1 MAERDRL
8 TTNIATP
15 TDEQPVRRHR
25 RLAWT
30 AGVFVTLAA
39 ATAILAAVW
48 DWNWFR
54 GPVAAIASG
63 RLHRQ
68 VTIAGDLKVHL
79 WSWQPSATVDG
90 VHVANPGWVDSKKVA
105 GKGAGPNMADI
116 SRIAIQIRLLALF
129 GGHLDL
135 RLLEFDR
142 PSVTLYRDTQG
153 RATWDF
159 SDGAKPDQPLRMPPI
174 RKFVIDGGQVNYR
187 DDQRKLT
194 FRGTIDAKENLG
206 VANRG
211 FQMTGQG
218 ALNAQPF
225 HLEVT
230 GGPLLNI
237 DRDKPYPFDAD
248 IHAGE
253 TYVTAKGA
261 VPKPFDLSNFH
272 MDVTSRGPDLADL
285 YGLTGVPL
293 PNSPPYDLHARLSR
307 DVHLWKLQDI
317 GGRVGS
323 SDLTGLISVRTGQK
337 RPFVQADLRSKSL
350 DFLDLGPLF
359 GGSRRAGAVASPQ
372 QKVEAQAM
380 RAQQR
385 LFPDATLA
393 ADRIRA
399 LDADVSYKA
408 DTIHDAPIDLRSG
421 SVQVKLEDGVLRANP
436 IEFDL
441 PQGTVTGFVNLD
453 ARKAMPVTDLD
464 LRLANARLQTF
475 IPVHL
480 QGGDPVS
487 GSLVGRVK
495 LRGAGDS
502 IHRALSKANGE
513 MMLVAPS
520 GEVRRAFAE
529 LAGVDLV
536 KGLGLLWSKNQ
547 DSTPLRCGF
556 AHFNARDGVLTSDAL
571 VIDTGPVLV
580 NGSGTIN
587 LDTERLDLEVK
598 GHPKKFQL
606 VRLNVPVTIS
616 GPLLGPKV
624 DVHKSSALAQG
635 GAAIAL
641 GALLTPAAVLLPFV
655 DAGLSKDANCA
666 SLLAE
671 GKAQG
676 APVKPQAIAQ
686 QSAADAQKAAKSV
699 R

>member
-1 MAERDRL
+1 M
-8 TTNIATP
+8 
-15 TDEQPVRRHR
+15 
-25 RLAWT
+25 
-30 AGVFVTLAA
+30 LAA
-39 ATAILAAVW
+39 IW

-54 GPVAAIASG
+54 GPVASFASG
-63 RLHRQ
+63 RMHRQ
-68 VTIAGDLKVHL
+68 VTIAGDLRVHL

-90 VHVANPGWVDSKKVA
+90 VHVANPAWVQSGAQSGKVA
-105 GKGAGPNMADI
+105 GPNLAEID
-116 SRIAIQIRLLALF
+116 RIAVQIRLLPLF

-142 PSVTLYRDTQG
+142 PRVALYRDGQG

-159 SDGAKPDQPLRMPPI
+159 SDGAEPDKPLRMPPI

-187 DDQRKLT
+187 DERRKLT
-194 FRGTIDAKENLG
+194 FKGQIDAKENLG
-206 VANRG
+206 AANRG
-211 FQMTGQG
+211 FQMTGEG

-225 HLEVT
+225 HLLVT

-248 IHAGE
+248 IRAGQ

-261 VPKPFDLSNFH
+261 VPKPFDMASFY
-272 MDVTSRGPDLADL
+272 MDVTGRGPDLADL

-293 PNSPPYDLHARLSR
+293 PNTPPYNLHARLSR

-317 GGRVGS
+317 GGKVGS
-323 SDLTGLISVRTGQK
+323 SDLAGVISVRTGEK

-350 DFLDLGPLF
+350 DFPDLGALF
-359 GGSRRAGAVASPQ
+359 GGTRRPGAVASPQ
-372 QKVEAQAM
+372 QKAAAQTL

-385 LFPDATLA
+385 IFPDATLA
-393 ADRIRA
+393 VDKIRA

-408 DTIHDAPIDLRSG
+408 DSIRDAPINLRSG

-436 IEFDL
+436 LEFDL
-441 PQGTVTGFVNLD
+441 PQGTVSGFVNLD
-453 ARKAMPVTDLD
+453 ARKAVPVTDLD

-475 IPVHL
+475 IPAHA
-480 QGGDPVS
+480 QGGDPIS
-487 GSLVGRVK
+487 GSVVGRVK
-495 LRGAGDS
+495 LHGAGAS
-502 IHRALSKANGE
+502 IHRALAASNGE
-513 MMLVAPS
+513 MEIVAPS

-536 KGLGLLWSKNQ
+536 KGLGLLWAKNQ

-556 AHFNARDGVLTSDAL
+556 AHFNAKDGVLTSDAL
-571 VIDTGPVLV
+571 VVDTGPVLV

-587 LDTERLDLEVK
+587 LGSEQLDLTVK

-624 DVHKSSALAQG
+624 TVHKSGALAQG

-641 GALLTPAAVLLPFV
+641 GALLSPAAILLPFV
-655 DAGLSKDANCA
+655 DAGLAKDANCA
-666 SLLAE
+666 SLLSE
-671 GKAQG
+671 GKSEG
-676 APVKPQAIAQ
+676 APVKSQAIAQ
-686 QSAADAQKAAKSV
+686 QQVAQAQKAAKPV